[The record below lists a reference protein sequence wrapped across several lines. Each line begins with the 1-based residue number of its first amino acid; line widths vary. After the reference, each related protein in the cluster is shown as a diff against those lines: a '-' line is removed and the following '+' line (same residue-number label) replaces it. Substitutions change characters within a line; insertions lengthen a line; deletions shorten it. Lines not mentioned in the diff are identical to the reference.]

1 MSISYEVDFTED
13 ILACR
18 GVKLPRNL
26 MKLKDCH
33 IFTMVNDHVHS
44 AKLNLLPGH
53 LVKKDW
59 LFGPAC
65 EMDRKVIYPCS
76 RYRCSVPCPCSSCL
90 KLPTLPCKTIASCC
104 SCGICNKKFEEHT
117 QFHGT
122 FHFDCKFCYNLV
134 HCLPVFNFW
143 FLNHSK
149 TKRAVRYCE
158 YFSREHFD
166 VKDLVKNIHPETW
179 KQNPNGDTVYRDYES
194 YHARVEQISG
204 KWFRYYMTCEECNY
218 SVRCMKQFRE
228 HIELNHTVS
237 KRFFHCYI
245 DVKKE
250 IGCFNCFIC
259 NVTHKTK
266 RELERHTN
274 RNHYG
279 QTYVC
284 DECPEAFT
292 REDNLRRHK
301 KYAHKKREEITCT
314 DCGKSFARQ
323 DNLTK
328 HRSLVHESSISIS
341 CGDCNTVFNKESS
354 LSRHKKTALYPDGS
368 FKHFCSDC
376 EDRHFCTSKMLRV
389 HKNDDHIGVAKIA
402 VQNLPAK
409 VI

>member
-143 FLNHSK
+143 FL
-149 TKRAVRYCE
+149 T
-158 YFSREHFD
+158 
-166 VKDLVKNIHPETW
+166 
-179 KQNPNGDTVYRDYES
+179 NPR
-194 YHARVEQISG
+194 
-204 KWFRYYMTCEECNY
+204 
-218 SVRCMKQFRE
+218 
-228 HIELNHTVS
+228 L
-237 KRFFHCYI
+237 
-245 DVKKE
+245 
-250 IGCFNCFIC
+250 
-259 NVTHKTK
+259 
-266 RELERHTN
+266 RELFDIVNILVESILMSRILLKT
-274 RNHYG
+274 
-279 QTYVC
+279 
-284 DECPEAFT
+284 FT
-292 REDNLRRHK
+292 QKLGSK
-301 KYAHKKREEITCT
+301 IQMVIQFIEITRAT
-314 DCGKSFARQ
+314 MP
-323 DNLTK
+323 
-328 HRSLVHESSISIS
+328 EW
-341 CGDCNTVFNKESS
+341 NKF
-354 LSRHKKTALYPDGS
+354 LANGLDVT
-368 FKHFCSDC
+368 
-376 EDRHFCTSKMLRV
+376 
-389 HKNDDHIGVAKIA
+389 
-402 VQNLPAK
+402 
-409 VI
+409 